1 MISAR
6 GDQSPLAAC
15 LSAVEAGS
23 SPSESEIEREIFEGI
38 IMSTVRNMPATGE
51 IVVGL
56 DKSAAGWRPA
66 ASARSTGQPL
76 RAVQVFSCSPEGGIA
91 RTPVAKD
98 GPAGIRES
106 AGVRLDEL
114 ARRRRSVM
122 DGFAGP
128 RPCEPRPASC
138 GPPAD
143 QVLEDGC
150 ALDTDSRRPKVMQ
163 GKFA

>member
-1 MISAR
+1 M
-6 GDQSPLAAC
+6 Q
-15 LSAVEAGS
+15 
-23 SPSESEIEREIFEGI
+23 IEREIFEGI
-38 IMSTVRNMPATGE
+38 IMSTVPNMPATGE

-56 DKSAAGWRPA
+56 DKSAAGWRAA
-66 ASARSTGQPL
+66 ASARSTGQPP

-91 RTPVAKD
+91 RTPAAKE
-98 GPAGIRES
+98 GPAGIRGS
-106 AGVRLDEL
+106 AGVRLDEF
-114 ARRRRSVM
+114 ACRRRSLRVM
-122 DGFAGP
+122 DGIAGP

-138 GPPAD
+138 GPAAD

>member
-56 DKSAAGWRPA
+56 DKSAAGWWPT

-76 RAVQVFSCSPEGGIA
+76 RAVQVFSCSPEGGS
-91 RTPVAKD
+91 R
-98 GPAGIRES
+98 
-106 AGVRLDEL
+106 
-114 ARRRRSVM
+114 
-122 DGFAGP
+122 GP
-128 RPCEPRPASC
+128 R
-138 GPPAD
+138 
-143 QVLEDGC
+143 
-150 ALDTDSRRPKVMQ
+150 SRRTVRPGSASQ
-163 GKFA
+163 LGSA